1 MEEDLEKTKFDAEI
15 KDRKTLPLI
24 GRSIGK
30 YRITDFLGRGAMASV
45 YKAEESDGTIV
56 ALKLIEESPLIGRS
70 IIERFEREAEA
81 TKILRKHPNI
91 ITVYDTGHE
100 GIVHY
105 IAMECVE
112 NGRTL
117 AEKLEDGRLS
127 EGEAV
132 DIAVQL
138 AKALDYAHEHGIVH
152 RDIKPGN
159 VMINEFGTPLLTD
172 FGLVKPEGKDRMTA
186 TGAILGTPI
195 YMPPEQTRGEKVDM
209 RSDIYSL
216 GIILYEMLTGH
227 VPFEVGEGETVQDL
241 MNRIRAQEP
250 ASPKKHNRKISVR
263 LEAIVLKA
271 IEKSPSLR
279 YQSAGKL
286 LDDLVRYTKGEPVSA
301 RKPSITEYFERSFRR
316 HLGIGLSVTS
326 SIILVLVISLWW
338 KRQVSIQKNQ
348 ALITE
353 VQKKGLSR
361 ELHRLKEG
369 GTGKA
374 PEDSALLNEARS
386 YQKAGLKAYKEGK
399 YEEALK
405 NYSRLLGVSK
415 RLGDE
420 QLYSQTFLDM
430 EKIYEESGL
439 VKKRPEE
446 VMSK

>member
-1 MEEDLEKTKFDAEI
+1 MAEDLEKTKFDAEI
-15 KDRKTLPLI
+15 KDRKTIPLI

-30 YRITDFLGRGAMASV
+30 YRVTGFLGSGAMASG

-56 ALKLIEESPLIGRS
+56 ALKLIEESPLISRN

-100 GIVHY
+100 GTIHY

-117 AEKLEDGRLS
+117 ADKLEDGAIVL
-127 EGEAV
+127 EAEAIE
-132 DIAVQL
+132 IAIQL
-138 AKALDYAHEHGIVH
+138 ARALDYAHEHGIVH

-241 MNRIRAQEP
+241 MNRIRDQEP
-250 ASPKKHNRKISVR
+250 PSPRKHNRKISGR

-271 IEKSPSLR
+271 IEKSPSGR
-279 YQSAGKL
+279 YQSAGEL
-286 LDDLVRYTKGEPVSA
+286 LDDLVRYTKGESVRA
-301 RKPSITEYFERSFRR
+301 RKPSITEYFERNFRR

-326 SIILVLVISLWW
+326 SIILVLVISMWW

-353 VQKKGLSR
+353 VQKKGLAR
-361 ELHRLKEG
+361 ELYRLKEG

-405 NYSRLLGVSK
+405 NYSRLLEVSK

-420 QLYSQTFLDM
+420 HLYSQTLLDM
-430 EKIYEESGL
+430 EKIRKE
-439 VKKRPEE
+439 KK
-446 VMSK
+446 

>member
-1 MEEDLEKTKFDAEI
+1 MAEDLEKTKFDAEI
-15 KDRKTLPLI
+15 KDRKTIPLI

-30 YRITDFLGRGAMASV
+30 YRVTGFLGSGAMASV

-56 ALKLIEESPLIGRS
+56 ALKLIEESPLISRS

-127 EGEAV
+127 ESEAIE
-132 DIAVQL
+132 IAIQL
-138 AKALDYAHEHGIVH
+138 ARALDYAHEHGIVH

-159 VMINEFGTPLLTD
+159 VMINEFGAPLLTD

-241 MNRIRAQEP
+241 MNRIRDQEP
-250 ASPKKHNRKISVR
+250 PSPRKHNRKISGR

-271 IEKSPSLR
+271 IEKSPSGR
-279 YQSAGKL
+279 YQSAGEL
-286 LDDLVRYTKGEPVSA
+286 LDDLTRYTKDEPVRA

-338 KRQVSIQKNQ
+338 KHQVSIQKNQ

-353 VQKKGLSR
+353 VQKKGLAR
-361 ELHRLKEG
+361 ELYRLKEG
-369 GTGKA
+369 GTGKT

-386 YQKAGLKAYKEGK
+386 YQ
-399 YEEALK
+399 EAA
-405 NYSRLLGVSK
+405 R
-415 RLGDE
+415 
-420 QLYSQTFLDM
+420 LYSQTLLDM
-430 EKIYEESGL
+430 DKIQKESTGT
-439 VKKRPEE
+439 VYHER
-446 VMSK
+446 